1 MADRNTQ
8 IIKISIQGILVN
20 LVLALFKGTVGF
32 LADSLSI
39 ILDADISD

>member
-8 IIKISIQGILVN
+8 IIKIRIMVN